1 VLFSALSC
9 GQSWICCVVSSEKV
23 SAAVSPHRGYNF
35 AVSASEIIKELPK
48 LSEAER
54 RAVLDK
60 LRELAVPDEDV
71 RLCQQAASEQAAE
84 LDRLEEAAADYH
96 VVDLRSRGVSEAQA
110 GDLHARLRTFAEDWE
125 RPEASIYDEDPA
137 R

>member
-1 VLFSALSC
+1 
-9 GQSWICCVVSSEKV
+9 
-23 SAAVSPHRGYNF
+23 
-35 AVSASEIIKELPK
+35 VSASEIIKELPK

-54 RAVLDK
+54 RAVLEK
-60 LRELAVPDEDV
+60 LRELAVHDEEV
-71 RLCQQAASEQAAE
+71 RVCEEAADEQAAE

-110 GDLHARLRTFAEDWE
+110 DDLRARLRTFAEDWE